1 MLHSFD
7 HSSYVQN
14 TFLIVEKLP
23 SPRTE
28 GQARPGL
35 EARLGGVVAAV
46 GADGV
51 DGVRIDLHLRI
62 IVAAGQE
69 PHLDCPQMQTQ
80 PVEEDARIK

>member
-1 MLHSFD
+1 MGAGE
-7 HSSYVQN
+7 Q
-14 TFLIVEKLP
+14 LIIINNNNRKEK
-23 SPRTE
+23 RM
-28 GQARPGL
+28 GKKYPGL

-80 PVEEDARIK
+80 LVEEDARIK

>member
-1 MLHSFD
+1 M
-7 HSSYVQN
+7 
-14 TFLIVEKLP
+14 EKLP
-23 SPRTE
+23 SLWTK

-51 DGVRIDLHLRI
+51 DGVRIDPHLRI

-69 PHLDCPQMQTQ
+69 PKPHLDCPLLQMQSTRTSGTK
-80 PVEEDARIK
+80 EEEARIR